1 MLIAGIDEAGRGP
14 AVGPLVLAVAVIEK
28 RDEDE
33 LLKIG
38 VKDSKQLSEKQRNA
52 QFGKIKGALSEFATI
67 HILPEEIDSLRDR
80 KSLNEIEA
88 MKIGALLNGLKKRPS
103 VLYVDAPDV
112 IEENFAERIRKYV
125 SYDLAIKS
133 EHKAD
138 VNYPIVSA
146 ASIIAKVERDA
157 EIEKLSKEHGEM
169 GSGYPHDERT
179 IKFLEKWL
187 EKNKALPK
195 FARASWDT
203 NKTLIDRRMQRKLPE
218 F

>member
-14 AVGPLVLAVAVIEK
+14 AIGPLVLAVAVIEK
-28 RDEDE
+28 RNEDE

-38 VKDSKQLSEKQRNA
+38 VRDSKQLSAKQRNV
-52 QFGKIKGALSEFATI
+52 QFGSIKKALSEFATI

-112 IEENFAERIRKYV
+112 IEENFAGRIRKYI
-125 SYDLAIKS
+125 SYEIVIKS

-146 ASIIAKVERDA
+146 ASIIAKVERDS
-157 EIEKLSKEHGEM
+157 EIAKLSKVHGEL
-169 GSGYPHDERT
+169 GSGYPHDGRT
-179 IKFLEKWL
+179 IKFIEDFVA
-187 EKNKALPK
+187 KNKALPK
-195 FARASWDT
+195 FARGSWST
-203 NKTLIDRRMQRKLPE
+203 NKNIVDRKMQRKILE